1 MNRADVV
8 LRNCMVFTPGGLVE
22 GGVAISDG
30 KIAAMGGTP
39 FLPPAKSEIDLQG
52 AALFPGGVD
61 THVHVRDPGRR
72 ERGDFATESAAAAA
86 GGITTILE
94 MPISS
99 PPQYTVDILENR
111 SRCASERSSV
121 DFGFYGA
128 AGNRPEHIA
137 GLAGRGVAAFKT
149 FLFRPHAGREGEF
162 EGTCAEGDGNLLEIF
177 EAVAKTGKLC
187 AVHAENDDLIRSF
200 TRDVR
205 AGGGRDL
212 AAHGRARPPL
222 AEVSAVA
229 KVLAFARSTGVR
241 LGICHVSTPEAMELI
256 RREKAGG
263 RPVYAETCPQYL
275 FCDEESAAPLGPFA
289 KFNPPIRKKADS
301 EALWK
306 YVRNGTVDYIGSDH
320 GPFLLSEKEPGIEDI
335 FAAPAG
341 STGFEERLPLFV
353 TAVRE
358 RKLSLG
364 RMVDLLSANAARIF
378 GLFPRK
384 GTISVGSDADLVAV
398 NLHEPFIVRAS
409 RMKTAGKGI
418 ARLYEG
424 RRLFGVVRLTMVR
437 GRVVFSGNEI
447 LPPADGWGQ
456 DLFFRYE
463 RSSSEGVSQG
473 R

>member
-1 MNRADVV
+1 VNRADVV
-8 LRNCMVFTPGGLVE
+8 LRNCMVFTPGGFVE
-22 GGVAISDG
+22 GGVAISGG
-30 KIAAMGGTP
+30 KIAAIGGTP
-39 FLPPAKSEIDLQG
+39 FLPPGESEMDLQG
-52 AALFPGGVD
+52 AALLPGGVD

-99 PPQYTVDILENR
+99 PPQYTAKILESR
-111 SRCASERSSV
+111 VRCASERSSV

-128 AGNRPEHIA
+128 AGNRTEHIA
-137 GLAGRGVAAFKT
+137 ELAERGVAAFKT

-177 EAVAKTGKLC
+177 EAVAKTGKIC

-212 AAHGRARPPL
+212 AAHGRSRPPL
-222 AEVSAVA
+222 AEISAVA
-229 KVLAFARSTGVR
+229 KILAFARATGVR
-241 LGICHVSTPEAMELI
+241 LGVCHVSTPEAMELI
-256 RREKAGG
+256 RREKADG

-275 FCDEESAAPLGPFA
+275 FCDEESVASLGPFA
-289 KFNPPIRKKADS
+289 KFNPPIRKKADAD
-301 EALWK
+301 ALWN

-364 RMVDLLSANAARIF
+364 RMVDLLSTNAAKNF

-384 GTISVGSDADLVAV
+384 GSLSVGADADLVAV
-398 NLHEPFIVRAS
+398 NLHEPFTVRAS

-424 RRLFGVVRLTMVR
+424 RRLFGAVRLTLVR
-437 GRVVFSGNEI
+437 GRVVFSADGAI
-447 LPPADGWGQ
+447 PPASGWGMN
-456 DLFFRYE
+456 LY
-463 RSSSEGVSQG
+463 
-473 R
+473 